1 MLVQCTNLKTV
12 WKRNVLVAA
21 IFLGAKGMLVTMQ
34 PSFCAAKIN
43 ALRPSFH
50 NIMSGK
56 SQTIGD
62 FTVSRPSQILLTNE
76 NHKS

>member
-1 MLVQCTNLKTV
+1 M
-12 WKRNVLVAA
+12 LVAA
-21 IFLGAKGMLVTMQ
+21 IFLGVKGMLVTMQ
-34 PSFCAAKIN
+34 PSFWAAKIN

-62 FTVSRPSQILLTNE
+62 FAVSRPSQILLTNE